1 MCSSRQPAPTSARS
15 SGSCS
20 RRFPDARTECAA
32 EPGDAHA
39 GDLCDPAVQ
48 RALGGARVAL
58 RLDEVGPH
66 FGAAVV
72 VVVAEDPVY
81 SNAAIEQWRRQ
92 FVQRPIALEIAQQD
106 GRLRQ
111 GIERFKAALDQ
122 LPLLVDVADEDN
134 RHCVLRSV
142 TSEPDLDDVPA
153 ASLAF
158 HEYPQMETG

>member
-1 MCSSRQPAPTSARS
+1 VHI
-15 SGSCS
+15 
-20 RRFPDARTECAA
+20 D
-32 EPGDAHA
+32 
-39 GDLCDPAVQ
+39 
-48 RALGGARVAL
+48 
-58 RLDEVGPH
+58 
-66 FGAAVV
+66 
-72 VVVAEDPVY
+72 
-81 SNAAIEQWRRQ
+81 AAIEQRRRKI
-92 FVQRPIALEIAQQD
+92 VQRPIALEVAEQN

-111 GIERFKAALDQ
+111 AIKRFKSALHE